1 MEFREFLEE
10 CERREQMSL
19 DEFNLLTAPKF
30 AAGAVSNLAT
40 QSGRALG
47 NVVAGTAKSALSAT
61 RMGLGGLQMLSGGRE
76 PGWDNVKKGWEGAE
90 KAGFQ
95 IGRGALQ
102 AAGALSGVTPLLR
115 GAQAANERITDIRG
129 VYAPKSKGTWQDMF
143 GMNNWGG
150 SKGAEKPGDAA
161 RTKPTS
167 RSAAGQQVASAGQ
180 QKVASNSAGWED
192 SEEGQKLWQ
201 NLLAAYKGAAGK
213 DKEQLHN
220 TIRTKFPIKYAD
232 VMARKEAKKMM
243 TRVKK

>member
-61 RMGLGGLQMLSGGRE
+61 RMGLGGLQMLGGGRE

-90 KAGFQ
+90 KAGLQ

-115 GAQAANERITDIRG
+115 GAQAANEKITDVSG
-129 VYAPKSKGTWQDMF
+129 VYAPKGKGTWQDMF

-150 SKGAEKPGDAA
+150 SKGAEKPGEAA

-167 RSAAGQQVASAGQ
+167 RSAAGQQ
-180 QKVASNSAGWED
+180 KVARTED
-192 SEEGQKLWQ
+192 SDKAKERQQLLRNLIGAYQGSKNPAQRAKIQGAIRMSFPDKYDQIFGQPETQ
-201 NLLAAYKGAAGK
+201 
-213 DKEQLHN
+213 
-220 TIRTKFPIKYAD
+220 
-232 VMARKEAKKMM
+232 KMM
-243 TRVKK
+243 ARVKK

>member
-19 DEFNLLTAPKF
+19 DEFNLLTVPKF
-30 AAGAVSNLAT
+30 AAGAASNFVT

-47 NVVAGTAKSALSAT
+47 NVVAGGAKSALSAA
-61 RMGLGGLQMLSGGRE
+61 RVGLGGLQMLGGGRE

-90 KAGFQ
+90 KAGLQ

-102 AAGALSGVTPLLR
+102 AAGALSGATPLLR
-115 GAQAANERITDIRG
+115 GAQAASEKITDVSG
-129 VYAPKSKGTWQDMF
+129 VYSPKGKGTLQDMF

-150 SKGAEKPGDAA
+150 SKGAEKPGESEA
-161 RTKPTS
+161 RSKPTS
-167 RSAAGQQVASAGQ
+167 RATAGQ

-201 NLLAAYKGAAGK
+201 NLLAAYRGSAGK

-232 VMARKEAKKMM
+232 AMARKEAKKMM
-243 TRVKK
+243 ARVKK

>member
-30 AAGAVSNLAT
+30 AAGAVSNFVT

-47 NVVAGTAKSALSAT
+47 NVAAGTAKSALSAT
-61 RMGLGGLQMLSGGRE
+61 RMGLGGLQIVGGGSE

-90 KAGFQ
+90 KAGLQ

-115 GAQAANERITDIRG
+115 AAQAANEKITDVSG
-129 VYAPKSKGTWQDMF
+129 VYAPKGKGTWQDMF

-150 SKGAEKPGDAA
+150 SKGAEKPGEAA

-167 RSAAGQQVASAGQ
+167 RSAAGQQ
-180 QKVASNSAGWED
+180 KVARTED
-192 SEEGQKLWQ
+192 SDKAKERQQLLRNLVGAYRGSKNPAQRAKLQ
-201 NLLAAYKGAAGK
+201 GA
-213 DKEQLHN
+213 
-220 TIRTKFPIKYAD
+220 IRMSFPIEYD
-232 VMARKEAKKMM
+232 QIFGQPETQKMM
-243 TRVKK
+243 ARVKK

>member
-19 DEFNLLTAPKF
+19 DEFNLLTVPKF
-30 AAGAVSNLAT
+30 AAGAASNLVT

-47 NVVAGTAKSALSAT
+47 NVVAGGAKSALSAA
-61 RMGLGGLQMLSGGRE
+61 RVGLGGLQMLGGGRE

-90 KAGFQ
+90 KAGLQ

-102 AAGALSGVTPLLR
+102 AAGAVSGVTPLLR
-115 GAQAANERITDIRG
+115 GAQAANEKITDVSG

-150 SKGAEKPGDAA
+150 SKGAEKPGETA
-161 RTKPTS
+161 RSKPTS
-167 RSAAGQQVASAGQ
+167 RSAAGQQ
-180 QKVASNSAGWED
+180 KVASNQAARED
-192 SEEGQKLWQ
+192 SEEGQESWK

-213 DKEQLHN
+213 DKERLSN
-220 TIRTKFPIKYAD
+220 KIRTDFPIKYAD
-232 VMARKEAKKMM
+232 AMARKEAKKMM
-243 TRVKK
+243 ARVKK